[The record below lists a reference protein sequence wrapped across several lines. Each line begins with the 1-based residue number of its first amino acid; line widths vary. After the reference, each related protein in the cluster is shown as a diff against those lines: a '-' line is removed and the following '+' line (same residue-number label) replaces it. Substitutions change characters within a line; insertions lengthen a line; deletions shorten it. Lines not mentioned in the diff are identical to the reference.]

1 MKTKTTFQILRRN
14 FLRLMLT
21 AAFTAMFISSNAT
34 TVYLRDGHDGVWET
48 VSNWVIT
55 GGGTYGALPQ
65 SGDYVVIPSSV
76 VKNTL
81 TINSAVTIQKLQVK
95 SLTLTIAQ
103 GASLT
108 VDQRTETTLTTPSIS
123 LATGSIVN
131 NGTLAVYSGAV
142 TAGHNLISLDSD
154 VAATSS
160 TFTNNGT
167 LTFDNSAA
175 VGVVN
180 TTPTLSCFNYNQ
192 TTTGTNPSITLNQ
205 SGTINLNLKTP
216 AAASASV
223 SGFTLQIFNVVS
235 TGIVNATLSGN
246 VTFGSLASPLS
257 SVKVFGGGSATSTLT
272 IPAGSTLTSYN
283 QNLGSVS
290 GFFGQYAG
298 VLSNA
303 GTLNFHAPAALSYA
317 FWELYGLTN
326 SGIINITGNIT
337 GKGITFSTK
346 GTSALPVVLNNS
358 GTLNINLTGSAV
370 PLSGYCG
377 YFSGTWVP
385 GTSVATNGVFQV
397 TNTGT
402 MNLYSTGS
410 LGIAI
415 GNSDPNS
422 WFKNSGTIRVHSSIA
437 SGFTN
442 TAKSAALN
450 YYYAPATSPMNYF
463 NSGTLIFDLAT
474 NTTGAFVH
482 NVATAEGT
490 TANPNYNYSKPLFV
504 NQYNGVG
511 GIVAGRGTFVT
522 GSYDYANSS
531 LGTLSPG
538 CGTVTLPTSPTAT
551 ATTTQVNSLNI
562 GEFDLQGTSVSLK
575 GNVALDVTGTTAA
588 TTGYDQI
595 INSTASGVLDVS
607 GVNLSLTL
615 ASGYKPDP
623 ATAFGVFQATGT
635 GGTCTGTLA
644 SVTGGWSPNYTVANT
659 INVYDI
665 STAVQSVLDMTN
677 LSVVNNKLIIKSES
691 GKTVNVYT
699 VTGELAKTA
708 ICTAN
713 ETTITLNKG
722 LYLVSINGKSAKV
735 LIR

>member
-1 MKTKTTFQILRRN
+1 MKTKTTFQILRRS
-14 FLRLMLT
+14 FLRLMMIL
-21 AAFTAMFISSNAT
+21 AFTGMFFSANAT
-34 TVYLRDGHDGVWET
+34 TVYLRDGHDGTWET
-48 VSNWVIT
+48 VSNWVIS
-55 GGGTYGALPQ
+55 GGAAYGALPQ
-65 SGDYVVIPSSV
+65 TGDYVIIPSSV
-76 VKNTL
+76 VKPTL
-81 TINSAVTIQKLQVK
+81 TINSNVTIQKLQVK
-95 SLTLTIAQ
+95 ALTLTISN

-108 VDQRTETTLTTPSIS
+108 VNQGSDTSSPTIS

-131 NGTLAVYSGAV
+131 NGTLAVYAGPA
-142 TAGHNLISLDSD
+142 TAAHNLISLDGD

-167 LTFDNSAA
+167 LTLDNSAV

-180 TTPTLSCFNYNQ
+180 TTPAVSCFNYNQ
-192 TTTGTNPSITLNQ
+192 TTSGATPAITLNQ
-205 SGTINLNLKTP
+205 GGTINLNLKP
-216 AAASASV
+216 ATAASASV
-223 SGFTLQIFNVVS
+223 AGFTPQIFNVAS
-235 TGIVNATLSGN
+235 TGVVNASLSGN
-246 VTFGSLASPLS
+246 VTFGSTATPLS
-257 SVKVFGGGSATSTLT
+257 SVKVIAGGSASSTLT
-272 IPAGSTLTSYN
+272 IPAGSTITSYN
-283 QNLGSVS
+283 QNSGSIS

-317 FWELYGLTN
+317 FWELYGLINT
-326 SGIINITGNIT
+326 GTINITGNVT
-337 GKGITFSTK
+337 GKCITFSTK
-346 GTSALPVVLNNS
+346 GTSVLPVAINNS
-358 GTLNINLTGSAV
+358 GTLNVNLTGSAV

-402 MNLYSTGS
+402 MNLYSTAS

-422 WFKNSGTIRVHSSIA
+422 WFKNSGTLRVHSAIA

-463 NSGTLIFDLAT
+463 NSGTVIFDLAT
-474 NTTGAFVH
+474 NTNGAFIQ
-482 NVATAEGT
+482 NLGTAEGT
-490 TANPNYNYSKPLFV
+490 TTNPNFNYSKVLFV

-511 GIVAGRGTFVT
+511 GIVAGRGTFLA
-522 GSYDYANSS
+522 GSFDYANSA

-538 CGTVTLPTSPTAT
+538 CGTITLPTSPTAT
-551 ATTTQVNSLNI
+551 AATTQVNTLNI

-575 GNVALDVTGTTAA
+575 GTVIADVEGTTAG
-588 TTGYDQI
+588 TSGYDQI

-623 ATAFGVFQATGT
+623 ATAFDVFKATGT
-635 GGTCTGTLA
+635 SGTHTGTLA
-644 SVTGGWSPNYTVANT
+644 SVTGGWTANYTVPST
-659 INVYDI
+659 ISVYDI
-665 STAVQSVLDMTN
+665 STAVQSVLDISTI
-677 LSVVNNKLIIKSES
+677 SVVNNKITVKDTL

-708 ICTAN
+708 ICTDVV
-713 ETTITLNKG
+713 TTLTLHKG